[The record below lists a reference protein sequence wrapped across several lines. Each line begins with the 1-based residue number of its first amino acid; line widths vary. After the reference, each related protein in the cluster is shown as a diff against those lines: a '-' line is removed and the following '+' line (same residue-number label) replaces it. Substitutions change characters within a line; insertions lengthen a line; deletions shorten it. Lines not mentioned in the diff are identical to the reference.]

1 MGEHQATSGF
11 NIDFC
16 RKLKFETRSEV
27 QMHISPASS
36 TPRMGPMAILEDL
49 QNLINLLLGL
59 LHYFLIWQKS
69 KVRIFATAAAT
80 AASLLQ
86 YNHKM

>member
-1 MGEHQATSGF
+1 MGLHQATSGF
-11 NIDFC
+11 KIDFC
-16 RKLKFETRSEV
+16 RKLKFETRIEV
-27 QMHISPASS
+27 QMHISRAS
-36 TPRMGPMAILEDL
+36 TPRKRPMAILEDL
-49 QNLINLLLGL
+49 QNLINLPLGL

-80 AASLLQ
+80 AAFLLQ